1 MKTNGGIVL
10 EDFNK
15 GDGFYKIHLDYL
27 NKKQVEEIEELV
39 KGWNEEDEKNFN
51 EAISYIKDT
60 DLRNWLITLKDR
72 AHLHQ
77 EWSEEDE
84 EMRLNA
90 IKYLELFDA
99 QGIHGNKAVPCINW
113 LKERVHPQH
122 LTITDEEIDQARKD
136 AYNAALDK
144 IEYHSDEPTFND
156 GWNAAIWYL
165 RKRDIIHQEQSD
177 EQRKVLVTPEI
188 LKKNGFVANK
198 HVFPYPYFEYKN
210 KEDELKIGFAFP
222 QGNKTSYT
230 EPWVYIDSRCV
241 FVEHL
246 PCRFVYQFRQILHLS
261 GIEKEIIL

>member
-72 AHLHQ
+72 AHL
-77 EWSEEDE
+77 
-84 EMRLNA
+84 
-90 IKYLELFDA
+90 
-99 QGIHGNKAVPCINW
+99 
-113 LKERVHPQH
+113 
-122 LTITDEEIDQARKD
+122 
-136 AYNAALDK
+136 
-144 IEYHSDEPTFND
+144 
-156 GWNAAIWYL
+156 
-165 RKRDIIHQEQSD
+165 HQEQSD

-246 PCRFVYQFRQILHLS
+246 PCRFVYQLRQILHLS